1 MNLSDLMEYELSD
14 HKLIEEWLG
23 DTEYDVA
30 SGLARLFSNLDSA
43 CKGQES
49 GRIALTTAI
58 HIMREDY
65 IAWLQ
70 KDEGPDEEEEL
81 RRLDYRQRVR
91 ELG

>member
-14 HKLIEEWLG
+14 RSLIEEWLG

-30 SGLARLFSNLDSA
+30 SGLARLFSNLDGA
-43 CKGQES
+43 CKGKQYNLD
-49 GRIALTTAI
+49 GMTTAV
-58 HIMREDY
+58 HQMREDY